1 MLETSLLEVKPKK
14 YPPAGSNRGG
24 RVVKRFFF
32 YISETKGE
40 EKTGIGWFPFTI
52 PKTIEVY

>member
-1 MLETSLLEVKPKK
+1 LKLNQKNTRQPVVT
-14 YPPAGSNRGG
+14 GG